1 MVEKE
6 IIFNEEQKKIF
17 GGVRGVMIYLKDD
30 QVVDESI
37 ATTSLLNIYDEQGN
51 NIRRIYG
58 DLEGWNNMLYNPPL
72 EIIELLES
80 IYDES
85 GRMIG
90 EKLSDDATPEQR
102 ALYEQYQKECNEQLE
117 KFNNQFQI
125 KH

>member
-1 MVEKE
+1 MV
-6 IIFNEEQKKIF
+6 IW
-17 GGVRGVMIYLKDD
+17 KD
-30 QVVDESI
+30 E
-37 ATTSLLNIYDEQGN
+37 
-51 NIRRIYG
+51 
-58 DLEGWNNMLYNPPL
+58 MLYNPPL

-85 GRMIG
+85 GRIIG
-90 EKLSDDATPEQR
+90 EKLSVDATPEQR